1 MVGTTL
7 VVSYSVLFSHGGST
21 VSTIIVTQTTT
32 SDFTVIEPITQ
43 TVTSSSTVFSTPYQ
57 ISYVNQTT
65 GLMLQLSLNATAIDE
80 ISQNNWTSI
89 LVLISEYNIRPET
102 NNITAE
108 NDWRLQGLSLGQCQN
123 GPIGIGIFPGAYSL
137 SNISLAGKVLSLFPP
152 IFCPAFT
159 FPPVLSPFYVFA
171 PQSED
176 AEVEG
181 GYAYQYNYSDNRTAT
196 FTDVTYD
203 LQSITSSVSLNS
215 YCCREIIGG
224 QNCGC
229 VTYGFIPFK
238 TGTYTIVGG
247 DEWGDIVLTHFRVI
261 SADFSS
267 SPLTTNE
274 SQTEA
279 VGTSSESIP

>member
-7 VVSYSVLFSHGGST
+7 VVSYGALFSTGGSN
-21 VSTIIVTQTTT
+21 VSTVIVTQTTT

-57 ISYVNQTT
+57 IGYVNQTT
-65 GLMLQLSLNATAIDE
+65 GLMLQLSLNATTIDE

-89 LVLISEYNIRPET
+89 LVLISEYNIRPES
-102 NNITAE
+102 NNVTAE
-108 NDWRLQGLSLGQCQN
+108 NDWLLQGLSLGQCQN
-123 GPIGIGIFPGAYSL
+123 GPIGIGIFPGGYSL
-137 SNISLAGKVLSLFPP
+137 ANISLAGKVLSLFPP

-159 FPPVLSPFYVFA
+159 FPPVLSPFYLFA
-171 PQSED
+171 PQSD
-176 AEVEG
+176 NAEVEG
-181 GYAYQYNYSDNRTAT
+181 GYAYQYNYSNNRTAT

-203 LQSITSSVSLNS
+203 LETISSSVSLNS

-229 VTYGFIPFK
+229 ITYGFIPFK

-247 DEWGDIVLTHFRVI
+247 DEWGDMVLTHFRVI
-261 SADFSS
+261 SASFSYTT
-267 SPLTTNE
+267 PTTNE
-274 SQTEA
+274 SQTYA
-279 VGTSSESIP
+279 VGTSSNTIP